1 MYTLTAI
8 IRAQKGSEALVHAE
22 LLKVGAYAKEYE
34 PKTISYFVAQDLE
47 ESCVFTTYE
56 RYADKAAMEV
66 HNNGAGAKEFF
77 EATVADTIHNQ
88 KLLKEKLLNKEP
100 DEFLKRWIEK
110 EVN

>member
-77 EATVADTIHNQ
+77 DATSNHLDGEVIVVVANEIW
-88 KLLKEKLLNKEP
+88 P
-100 DEFLKRWIEK
+100 
-110 EVN
+110 